1 MDDLSIGFDDWLLA
15 DDEELVWDAN
25 NASASKPTVEALEAT
40 ETTNA
45 DLDDNARSK
54 TMYIINN
61 LTHTYRLEQ

>member
-25 NASASKPTVEALEAT
+25 NASASKPTVEAPEAT

-45 DLDDNARSK
+45 DLDDNARS
-54 TMYIINN
+54 T
-61 LTHTYRLEQ
+61 